1 MKKTKFTE
9 EQILF
14 ALKQGASGQPIA
26 DVCREAGAVRDF
38 YVDVLGLTVDPGRR
52 VRSGLP
58 SHWLDVDDHTQPED
72 GLRGLGTK
80 APSEGGCE
88 RSLRSRPADA
98 RVGRPG
104 GIGEVGDDGAAL
116 E

>member
-1 MKKTKFTE
+1 MVIKVLELHHHAIRVGPTPAE
-9 EQILF
+9 
-14 ALKQGASGQPIA
+14 A
-26 DVCREAGAVRDF
+26 DAVRDF

-52 VRSGLP
+52 VRSGFP
-58 SHWLDVDDHTQPED
+58 GHWLDVGDHTQPED
-72 GLRGLGTK
+72 GLRGLGAK
-80 APSEGGCE
+80 ASGEGGCE